1 MTTSTKSGSTK
12 SGSTQSGG
20 TPSSTGNPSGSARA
34 ARRQRSE
41 PKLYDFRRQSTLS
54 REHVRTMQIVQ
65 ETFARG
71 FSTMLASQLRS
82 VTSVTIRSIEQR
94 SYDEYIRDLA
104 NPNLIT
110 MLSLAP
116 LSGAAIF
123 QLPLEIAFC
132 AVELMMGGAG
142 HDEHPS
148 RPLTELELQ
157 LIRGI
162 IDRALPEMRYA
173 FEPVVAT
180 EPKIV
185 SQESNPQYAQ
195 IAAPTDMVIVVAFDV
210 RIESISGLATLC
222 IPFSSLQP
230 HLEALSATS
239 LYGSQNTVNMAE
251 TRERLQE
258 HVGETPVTVSAQ
270 FRPLEMTAS
279 DIVQLRVGDIV
290 PLSHPLD
297 EPLTLLV
304 GDIPTYHAR
313 IGRRNRRL
321 AVLIDER
328 VDPNI
333 SRQPTRLALGASG
346 VGRPA

>member
-1 MTTSTKSGSTK
+1 MSTATAS
-12 SGSTQSGG
+12 
-20 TPSSTGNPSGSARA
+20 NSARA

-65 ETFARG
+65 DTFARG

-82 VTSVTIRSIEQR
+82 VTQVTIQSIEQQ
-94 SYDEYIRDLA
+94 SYDEYVRDLA

-123 QLPLEIAFC
+123 QLPLEVAFC
-132 AVELMMGGAG
+132 AVELMLGGGG
-142 HDEHPS
+142 HAEQPA

-162 IDRALPEMRYA
+162 IERALPELRYA
-173 FEPVVAT
+173 FEPVVVT

-210 RIESISGLATLC
+210 RIESISGTATLC
-222 IPFSSLQP
+222 LPFSSLQP

-239 LYGSQNTVNMAE
+239 LYGIQNMVNLAE

-270 FRPLEMTAS
+270 FRQLGMTAN
-279 DIVQLRVGDIV
+279 DLVQLKVGDIV

-321 AVLIDER
+321 AMLIDAKA
-328 VDPNI
+328 DP
-333 SRQPTRLALGASG
+333 SMTRQPTRMSLGASG
-346 VGRPA
+346 VARPS

>member
-1 MTTSTKSGSTK
+1 MSDTATDLG
-12 SGSTQSGG
+12 
-20 TPSSTGNPSGSARA
+20 A
-34 ARRQRSE
+34 AKNGRRRRGE

-82 VTSVTIRSIEQR
+82 VTQVTIQSIEQR
-94 SYDEYIRDLA
+94 SYDEYVRDLA

-110 MLSLAP
+110 MLSLEP
-116 LSGAAIF
+116 LIGAAIF
-123 QLPLEIAFC
+123 QLPLEVAFC
-132 AVELMMGGAG
+132 AIELMMGGAG
-142 HDEHPS
+142 HLEHPA

-162 IDRALPEMRYA
+162 LERALPEMRYA

-180 EPKIV
+180 EPKIM

-195 IAAPTDMVIVVAFDV
+195 IAAPTDMVIVVSFDI
-210 RIESISGLATLC
+210 RIENVAGTATLC

-239 LYGSQNTVNMAE
+239 LYGSQSMHNMAE
-251 TRERLQE
+251 TRERLHE
-258 HVGETPVTVSAQ
+258 HLGETPVTVSAQ
-270 FRPLEMTAS
+270 FRQIEMTA
-279 DIVQLRVGDIV
+279 DAIVKLRVGDIL

-297 EPLTLLV
+297 EPLTLVV
-304 GDIPTYHAR
+304 GETPTYRAR
-313 IGRRNRRL
+313 IGRKNRRL
-321 AVLIDER
+321 AMLIDSKA
-328 VDPNI
+328 DPNAT
-333 SRQPTRLALGASG
+333 SMPVKPLMLAKPGA
-346 VGRPA
+346 R

>member
-1 MTTSTKSGSTK
+1 
-12 SGSTQSGG
+12 
-20 TPSSTGNPSGSARA
+20 
-34 ARRQRSE
+34 
-41 PKLYDFRRQSTLS
+41 
-54 REHVRTMQIVQ
+54 MQIVQ

-82 VTSVTIRSIEQR
+82 VTSVSIRSIEQH
-94 SYDEYIRDLA
+94 SYDEYVRDLA

-123 QLPLEIAFC
+123 QLPLEVAFC
-132 AVELMMGGAG
+132 AIELLMGGTG
-142 HDEHPS
+142 LDEHPA
-148 RPLTELELQ
+148 RPLTDLELQ

-162 IDRALPEMRYA
+162 LDRALPELRYA

-195 IAAPTDMVIVVAFDV
+195 IAAPTDMVIIVSFDIKLESVAGV
-210 RIESISGLATLC
+210 ATLC

-230 HLEALSATS
+230 HLEALSASS
-239 LYGSQNTVNMAE
+239 LYNSQAMVNLAE
-251 TRERLQE
+251 TRELVQDNI
-258 HVGETPVTVSAQ
+258 GDTPIVVSAQ
-270 FRPLEMTAS
+270 FRAVEMTA
-279 DIVQLRVGDIV
+279 DEIVKLKVGDV
-290 PLSHPLD
+290 VSLSHPLD

-304 GDIPTYHAR
+304 GGVPTHHAR

-321 AVLIDER
+321 AVQIEGRADHSTLM
-328 VDPNI
+328 
-333 SRQPTRLALGASG
+333 QPTKPL
-346 VGRPA
+346 

>member
-1 MTTSTKSGSTK
+1 MSVTTSSSPNGS
-12 SGSTQSGG
+12 QQ
-20 TPSSTGNPSGSARA
+20 GSARA
-34 ARRQRSE
+34 ARRRRSE

-82 VTSVTIRSIEQR
+82 VTQVSIRSIEQH
-94 SYDEYIRDLA
+94 SYDEYVRELA
-104 NPNLIT
+104 NPTLIT

-123 QLPLEIAFC
+123 QLPLEVAFC
-132 AVELMMGGAG
+132 AIELMMGGAG
-142 HDEHPS
+142 LDEHPA
-148 RPLTELELQ
+148 RPLTDLELQ
-157 LIRGI
+157 LVRGI
-162 IDRALPEMRYA
+162 IDRALPELRYA

-210 RIESISGLATLC
+210 KLESTSGVATLC

-239 LYGSQNTVNMAE
+239 LYNNQSMVNMAE
-251 TRERLQE
+251 TRERLHE
-258 HVGETPVTVSAQ
+258 HIGDTPVVVSAQ
-270 FRPLEMTAS
+270 FRAVEMTA
-279 DIVQLRVGDIV
+279 DEIVKLKVGDV
-290 PLSHPLD
+290 VHLSHPLD

-304 GDIPTYHAR
+304 GDVPTHHAR

-321 AVLIDER
+321 AVLIDGKA
-328 VDPNI
+328 DA
-333 SRQPTRLALGASG
+333 STLMQPTKPL
-346 VGRPA
+346 